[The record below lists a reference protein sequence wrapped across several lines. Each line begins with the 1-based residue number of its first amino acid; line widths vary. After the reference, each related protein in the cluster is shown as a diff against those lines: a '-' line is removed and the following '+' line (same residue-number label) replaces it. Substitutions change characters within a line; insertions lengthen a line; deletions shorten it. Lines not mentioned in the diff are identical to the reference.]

1 MKIYYLVPDNDK
13 PSMGI
18 GIIYHHVRALMDI
31 GLEAF
36 VVHENS
42 GFKLTWLNLKVN
54 VTYISDI
61 DVAKN
66 DIIVFPEV
74 FAFKARFYNFDCEK
88 ILFVQNTSL
97 LFYNF
102 NSDEDYIKLG
112 FTKVMY
118 YLKHMEKPLNQYVNL
133 PMTHV
138 RPVISEYFFSNND
151 KRSKTIVIY
160 PKTEIREYNLLKSL
174 IERKINN
181 INKSKIL
188 NRIGIK
194 NWQLIELK
202 GFSHLE
208 TASLLKKASLFISLN
223 SFEAF
228 NTSVPEA
235 MAAGAVNVCYEAFGP
250 RDFLINN
257 VNSMVVKNNEV
268 FELFY
273 KVENLIDDIESGN
286 TFKINEIRNNAYQF
300 SLDYTHDLLK
310 NDLAKFYLKND

>member
-18 GIIYHHVRALMDI
+18 GIIYHHVRALMDL
-31 GLEAF
+31 GLEAY
-36 VVHENS
+36 VVHENP
-42 GFKLTWLNLKVN
+42 GFKITWLNLTVN
-54 VTYISDI
+54 VIYISNL
-61 DVAKN
+61 DVSKD

-74 FAFKARFYNFDCEK
+74 FAFKARLYNFDCEK
-88 ILFVQNTSL
+88 ILFVQNISL

-102 NSDEDYIKLG
+102 KINEDYVKLG
-112 FTKVMY
+112 FTRVIY
-118 YLKHMEKPLNQYVNL
+118 YLNHMEGPLNRYVTL

-138 RPVISEYFFSNND
+138 RPVISEYFFNNND

-160 PKTEIREYNLLKSL
+160 PKNEIREYNLLKSL

-181 INKSKIL
+181 INRSKIL
-188 NRIGIK
+188 NRIGVK
-194 NWQLIELK
+194 NWQLIELR
-202 GFSHLE
+202 GFSHVE
-208 TASLLKKASLFISLN
+208 TASLLKKASIFISLN

-257 VNSMVVKNNEV
+257 VNSIVVKNNEV
-268 FELFY
+268 FELFN

-286 TFKINEIRNNAYQF
+286 TLRINEIRNNAYEL
-300 SLDYTHDLLK
+300 SLDFTHDLLK